1 MKGRLKQF
9 GEWGISSVYKY
20 NKGKKVPLQRYWT
33 TRYIWTLAIG
43 LVIVAVISA
52 WWIRQTTLE
61 DRLTMMEFMAEEIAN
76 QTVRGHS
83 DDEQSLSDVDV
94 REFLTN
100 PGKYMDIDSTPVI
113 FITDTNGSILYEN
126 KQANRQPIQL
136 NPALLEQE
144 LDVQQMEIKDA
155 QDHMYMVKKPVAI
168 NHTILGWVVL
178 LEWKNNLSEVNQEYR
193 QLFVM
198 IAALAIFGSIAI
210 YILSNRLAKPITA
223 VAKAAEQIK
232 VGKYDVE
239 LQDDVKEKEVYE
251 LIQSFKAMSDR
262 LEQLEALRT
271 ELLAGVTHEL
281 KTPVTSISGLI
292 QAVNDDVVEGE
303 EAKEFLRISLEETA
317 KMEKLVEDLLAF
329 NAFAADTLP
338 LVKTTELLNE
348 LIHRTIHRWEVTQDG
363 EEVEDW
369 TIDITMTSDE
379 MYAKIDP
386 IRIEQIIVNLLNN
399 ARDARQGKL
408 EIAIRLSETEENVY
422 LDVTDHGM
430 GIPSSEQPYIF
441 ERFYR
446 GKVKQSQIS
455 GFGLG
460 LAFSKMIAQAHGG
473 DLMLI
478 TSTKNKTTFRLILPK
493 ETDENH
499 HPL

>member
-1 MKGRLKQF
+1 SLSFYSLPTLR
-9 GEWGISSVYKY
+9 SSD
-20 NKGKKVPLQRYWT
+20 L
-33 TRYIWTLAIG
+33 
-43 LVIVAVISA
+43 AVISA

-168 NHTILGWVVL
+168 NQTILGWVVL

-239 LQDDVKEKEVYE
+239 LQDDVKEKEV
-251 LIQSFKAMSDR
+251 
-262 LEQLEALRT
+262 
-271 ELLAGVTHEL
+271 
-281 KTPVTSISGLI
+281 
-292 QAVNDDVVEGE
+292 
-303 EAKEFLRISLEETA
+303 
-317 KMEKLVEDLLAF
+317 
-329 NAFAADTLP
+329 
-338 LVKTTELLNE
+338 
-348 LIHRTIHRWEVTQDG
+348 
-363 EEVEDW
+363 
-369 TIDITMTSDE
+369 
-379 MYAKIDP
+379 
-386 IRIEQIIVNLLNN
+386 
-399 ARDARQGKL
+399 
-408 EIAIRLSETEENVY
+408 
-422 LDVTDHGM
+422 
-430 GIPSSEQPYIF
+430 
-441 ERFYR
+441 
-446 GKVKQSQIS
+446 
-455 GFGLG
+455 
-460 LAFSKMIAQAHGG
+460 
-473 DLMLI
+473 
-478 TSTKNKTTFRLILPK
+478 
-493 ETDENH
+493 
-499 HPL
+499 